1 VEYYRSFL
9 EGHQHAEVASYT
21 GGQNLAALVNRITLS
36 ANSAERASFIQL
48 RLSERRAQL
57 VYYGLWLAVLLLFVA
72 KLVRLRIR
80 RSPISAFELTLIF
93 LTSLL
98 LSPITFTTHL
108 VSLLFVFYT
117 FLSVRLSGLSPRAIG
132 VAALLCLAMAVTGL
146 SGRDLVGSTVYWFV
160 RDHSI
165 YAWTL
170 LLLFAAAVVLAGR
183 DRAPTATPATPQ
195 RIPPGR

>member
-1 VEYYRSFL
+1 VEYYHSFL
-9 EGHQHAEVASYT
+9 ERHQHAEVASYT
-21 GGQNLAALVNRITLS
+21 AGQNLAALVNRITLP
-36 ANSAERASFIQL
+36 ANSAERASVIQL
-48 RLSERRAQL
+48 PLSERTAQL
-57 VYYGLWLAVLLLFVA
+57 VYYGLWLAVLLIFVA

-80 RSPISAFELTLIF
+80 RAPISAFELSLIF

-117 FLSVRLSGLSPRAIG
+117 FLTVRLSGLSPRAIR

-146 SGRDLVGSTVYWFV
+146 SGRDLVGRTAYWFV

-170 LLLFAAAVVLAGR
+170 LLLFAAVVVLAGR
-183 DRAPTATPATPQ
+183 DRAPTATPAPPQ
-195 RIPPGR
+195 HTPPGR